1 MMDNLHPAKT
11 ELFLL
16 TSWNT
21 VYLGYAYPLH
31 WSPKAAVAPT
41 NSDIDIISDED
52 MSTNHR

>member
-1 MMDNLHPAKT
+1 MMDNLHLVKPK
-11 ELFLL
+11 LLLL

-31 WSPKAAVAPT
+31 WSPKKAVALAK
-41 NSDIDIISDED
+41 SDIDFISDED